1 MLSRWYAEVKQFL
14 ELNNVDEPA
23 RVWNADETGRPLCPK
38 SGKVLALAGTR
49 DVFQATTDTKSRLKE
64 EKGTE
69 SQVKNIQEP
78 VSGV

>member
-14 ELNNVDEPA
+14 ELNNV
-23 RVWNADETGRPLCPK
+23 WNADETGCPLCPK